1 MLELTILM
9 PCLNEARTVGICINK
24 ALAFLKDNA
33 IVGEILIS
41 DNGSS
46 DGSQKIARDL
56 GANVVDVPMR
66 GYGAALIAG
75 IHAAKGKY
83 IIMGDSDD
91 SYDFSNLGSF
101 VKALRD
107 GHDLVM
113 GNRFRGGIESGAM
126 PKLHRYLGNPVL
138 SGIGR
143 LLFQSPIKD
152 FHCGLR
158 GFNRQAMVGL
168 NLHTTGMEFAS
179 EMVVKATLH
188 GLRIAEVPTTLKPD
202 GRGRPPHLRSWRDGW
217 RHLKFLLL
225 HSPKWLFFYPGL
237 FLLIAGSLAQV
248 VIFSGPITIGSTS
261 LSIQTMLYASVAS
274 VMGLQLCLLAL
285 IGVEFSNKSGVSPN
299 TGRAEIFLSRAS
311 LERGLIFGGGVLLLG
326 CALAL
331 RSVFDWA
338 AIGFGGLS
346 PEISMRL
353 AIPAA
358 WLILSGS
365 EIMAASFFLA
375 LVRIGGEVINASK
388 NERLNPK

>member
-1 MLELTILM
+1 MIELTILM
-9 PCLNEARTVGICINK
+9 PCLNEVRTLEACIGK
-24 ALAFLKDNA
+24 ALAFLKANNIA
-33 IVGEILIS
+33 GEVLIS
-41 DNGSS
+41 DNGSN
-46 DGSQKIARDL
+46 DGSQALARSL
-56 GANVVDVPMR
+56 GAIVVDVPIR

-75 IHAAKGKY
+75 IRAANGKY

-101 VKALRD
+101 VAALRA
-107 GHDLVM
+107 GNELVM
-113 GNRFRGGIESGAM
+113 GNRFRGGIEPGAM

-158 GFNRQAMVGL
+158 GFNRQSMLGL

-237 FLLIAGSLAQV
+237 LLLIVGSLSQAA
-248 VIFSGPITIGSTS
+248 IFLGPITIGSSS

-274 VMGLQLCLLAL
+274 VIGLQLCLLAL

-299 TGRAEIFLSRAS
+299 TGRAEIFLRNAS
-311 LERGLIFGGGVLLLG
+311 LERGLILGGITLFLG
-326 CALAL
+326 FTLGL
-331 RSVFDWA
+331 HTLFKWA
-338 AIGFGGLS
+338 AIGFGGLA
-346 PEISMRL
+346 PEVSMRL

-358 WLILSGS
+358 WLVLSGS

-375 LVRIGGEVINASK
+375 LIRIGGEVIHSNKEESVK
-388 NERLNPK
+388 